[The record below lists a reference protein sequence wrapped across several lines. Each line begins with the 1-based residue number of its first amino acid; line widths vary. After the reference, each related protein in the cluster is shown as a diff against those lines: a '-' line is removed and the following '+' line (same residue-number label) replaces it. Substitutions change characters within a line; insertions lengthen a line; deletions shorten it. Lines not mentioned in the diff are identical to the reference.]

1 MRLQSLG
8 VWWAVCF
15 LAFNFIAEIILGTG
29 RDASAMLKTA
39 AVCAV
44 LAVPA
49 DLLMYF
55 VILKKTDK
63 DYQNYQKIAAVVAEH
78 GGMCDEARNLL
89 REARELNK
97 NEQLDAQLRD
107 LPEKCGG

>member
-1 MRLQSLG
+1 MKLETKMRLQSLG

-29 RDASAMLKTA
+29 RDISAMLKTA

-63 DYQNYQKIAAVVAEH
+63 EYQNYQKIAAVVAEH
-78 GGMCDEARNLL
+78 GGMCDEAR
-89 REARELNK
+89 ELNK

-107 LPEKCGG
+107 LPEKCCG